1 MGRHHRGHVGLF
13 IHYPMRLSAFAAAEA
28 SATRKRVK
36 YAGIAT
42 THAFVT
48 VAVESMGP
56 LG

>member
-1 MGRHHRGHVGLF
+1 
-13 IHYPMRLSAFAAAEA
+13 MRLSAFAAAEA

-56 LG
+56 LGHEASEFLTDWDGSCR